1 MTHRL
6 DGKIAVVIGGGQ
18 NIGRAI
24 AMAFA
29 AEGATVCVV
38 GRTAAKLDRVVDEIN
53 GASGTA
59 TSFAGDVTDVGV
71 LDRLVA
77 EVVTR
82 HGGVNVLVN
91 SAGVFLNPMLF
102 ETTEQDYDTI
112 MAVNLKSVFF
122 AAQKFAPAMMT
133 SGSGSIL
140 NLASVVGAKAR
151 PGSIVYGAAKGGVI
165 SLTRGLAV
173 ELGSSG
179 IRVNAIAPGF
189 TIDPGQEHQIPP
201 AIAAELTSTI
211 PIGRPG
217 RTQELTGAAV
227 YLASDE
233 SSFLTGQT
241 IFVDGGE
248 TAR

>member
-6 DGKIAVVIGGGQ
+6 DGKLAVVIGGGQ

-24 AMAFA
+24 AVAFA
-29 AEGATVCVV
+29 AEGAAVCVV
-38 GRTAAKLDRVVDEIN
+38 GRTATKLDDVVAEI
-53 GASGTA
+53 TA
-59 TSFAGDVTDVGV
+59 TGGVATAVVSDVTQVAE

-91 SAGVFLNPMLF
+91 CAGVFLNPMLF
-102 ETTEQDYDTI
+102 ETTEQEYDTI

-122 AAQKFAPAMMT
+122 AAQRFAPAMIA

-140 NLASVVGAKAR
+140 NLASVVGVKAR
-151 PGSIVYGAAKGGVI
+151 PGSIAYGAAKGGVI

-189 TIDPGQEHQIPP
+189 TLDPKQEHQIPP

-211 PIGRPG
+211 LIGRPG
-217 RTQELTGAAV
+217 RTQEITGAAV

-233 SSFLTGQT
+233 SSFVTGQT